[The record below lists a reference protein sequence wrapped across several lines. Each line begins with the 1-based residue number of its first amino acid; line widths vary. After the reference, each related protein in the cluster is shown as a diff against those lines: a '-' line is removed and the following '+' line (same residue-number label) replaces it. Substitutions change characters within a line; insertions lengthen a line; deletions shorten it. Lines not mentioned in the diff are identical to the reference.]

1 MQDDLGH
8 TCRKGPHTP
17 AIGDGTGS
25 EPIPARHHQ
34 GCRAGAGSRTKPIRL
49 KPALADR
56 TMICARVSSGAL
68 VSACQSSP
76 GESDWRVSR
85 TTFRGRAAHAPP
97 CGWKYW
103 LFRAVGQVLTTVPHD
118 RHNECPIVSPQ
129 FGNPCAEGRR
139 FAGLFGP
146 FRR

>member
-8 TCRKGPHTP
+8 TNRKGPHTP
-17 AIGDGTGS
+17 AIEDGTGTKL
-25 EPIPARHHQ
+25 IPARRHQ
-34 GCRAGAGSRTKPIRL
+34 VCRPGAGSRTKPIRL

-129 FGNPCAEGRR
+129 FGNPCAKGRR
-139 FAGLFGP
+139 FAGIFGP
-146 FRR
+146 FSR